1 MLDSVSSFLSEHQ
14 REVVLLDFNHFFNM
28 EEEHHAMLISLLSS
42 HFGDLL
48 LPVSKVQE
56 VTLSDMWNQGKQ
68 VSQYTL
74 FHLFSNLF
82 LFFFLSWY

>member
-48 LPVSKVQE
+48 LPISKVQE

-68 VSQYTL
+68 VSQ
-74 FHLFSNLF
+74 
-82 LFFFLSWY
+82 